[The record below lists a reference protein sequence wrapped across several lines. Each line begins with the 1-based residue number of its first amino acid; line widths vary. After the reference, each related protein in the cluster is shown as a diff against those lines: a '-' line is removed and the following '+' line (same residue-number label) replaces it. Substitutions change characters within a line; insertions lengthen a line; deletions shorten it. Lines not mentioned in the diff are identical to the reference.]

1 MTYLINPNFLCR
13 DLTGIERFAFEICK
27 KLDLILQSEDDVRI
41 IIPSNAKTIP
51 QYKNIK
57 VVKTNKQLK
66 SFPLWDLLQFTC
78 WCRKLKA
85 TGINFSN
92 TAPLG
97 RSCGISFIHDI
108 YAKQYP
114 QDFISKKEKLV
125 RLYSCF
131 NYRNIARNAKKVLT
145 VSEFSKEQIQN
156 IYKTKEENIEVIP
169 NGWEHFQDVEYE
181 PLADSEGFFTPGT
194 FYFTLG
200 SLQKRKNLGWIAKYA
215 AAHPNEK
222 FAISGKA
229 VSGFVSGDISVLK
242 TLPNVKLLGYVT
254 DSQVKWLM
262 KNCKAFVFPSYY
274 EGFGIPPL
282 EALSVGAKIIVG
294 NAASLPEIYQDSA
307 VYIDPYNTDCNLE
320 DLILHYPSNYNQAA
334 KTVLNEYT
342 YDKAAQKLYNI
353 LKQQH

>member
-13 DLTGIERFAFEICK
+13 SLTGIERFAFETCK
-27 KLDLILQSEDDVRI
+27 RLDMLLKPEDDVRI
-41 IIPSNAKTIP
+41 LIPSDAKTVP

-57 VVKTNKQLK
+57 VINTNKPLK
-66 SFPLWDLLQFTC
+66 SFPLWDLFQFAR

-97 RSCGISFIHDI
+97 RECGISFIHDI
-108 YAKQYP
+108 YAKEYS

-131 NYRNIARNAKKVLT
+131 NYWNIARHAKMVLT
-145 VSEFSKEQIQN
+145 VSDFSCMQIQKV
-156 IYKTKEENIEVIP
+156 YKVASGRIEVIP
-169 NGWEHFQDVEYE
+169 NGWEHFKEVDCE
-181 PLADSEGFFTPGT
+181 AISNNDGFLTPGS

-215 AAHPNEK
+215 AAHPEEK

-229 VSGFVSGDISVLK
+229 ISGFESGDIAVLK
-242 TLPNVKLLGYVT
+242 TLPNVKLLGYVN

-294 NAASLPEIYQDSA
+294 KAASLPELYKDSA
-307 VYIDPYNTDCNLE
+307 VYIDPYNSDCNLE
-320 DLILHYPSNYNQAA
+320 DLISHYPSNCNQSADA
-334 KTVLNEYT
+334 VLKEYT

-353 LKQQH
+353 LHKNH